1 MPDPKEMPVPDPKE
15 MPVRFFG
22 KAEDGSPCLLY
33 DAFTMDI
40 VSQIVKDVDS
50 VTVAPRV
57 YIGPEKTQYNLPTGS
72 LIILTRENPDTEPY
86 STADLHGTGF
96 YYYGRNGQLR
106 KILFPIHPEN

>member
-1 MPDPKEMPVPDPKE
+1 MPEPREIGTPKV

-33 DAFTMDI
+33 DAFTMST
-40 VSQIVKDVDS
+40 VNELAKDVDS
-50 VTVAPRV
+50 STKAPRV
-57 YIGPEKTQYNLPTGS
+57 YIGPEKLQYNLPTGS
-72 LIILTRENPDTEPY
+72 LIILTSENPDTEPS

-106 KILFPIHPEN
+106 KIVSGPR